1 MDMPPGLSSRA
12 GWAAGQP
19 ISTLMSQ
26 ALAHPDLIS
35 LAAGFVDQSTLP
47 VEATRLGLERLL
59 SNPER
64 ARKALQ
70 YGTTPGEPRLRDLVL
85 QRLAVQDGLDL
96 AASSLTIDQM
106 VMTAGS
112 NQLLSLV
119 LETLLDP
126 GDIVLCAA
134 PTYLVFLGAM
144 ANLGARAIGVATD
157 SQGMVPAALRETFQQ
172 LERAG
177 EKDRVKAIYLVPY
190 ADNPGG
196 ITMPLARSEEIL
208 EISRGHAGRKQ
219 PIQLIVDQAYRDLR
233 YTGEDIPSMRSLDEA
248 GEQVIVTGTFSKSF
262 SPGIRVGWGLLPKYL
277 VAPLCDQKGNID
289 FGSPNFNQHL
299 VAEIMEQDL
308 LDPHVRDLC
317 RHYQVKQ
324 AAMLAAAERW
334 FSNLDGVRWQQP
346 SGGLYVWMQ
355 VPEGIDTSPGGALFE
370 AASREGVLYVAGG
383 YCYPPEG
390 APVHANTMRLSFG
403 VQSPEKI
410 DQGMEALSRALRL
423 VMETRD

>member
-26 ALAHPDLIS
+26 ALAHPELIS

-47 VEATRLGLERLL
+47 VDATRLGLERLL
-59 SNPER
+59 SNPEK

-85 QRLAVQDGLDL
+85 QRFAGQDGLDL
-96 AASSLTIDQM
+96 AESSLTIDQL
-106 VMTAGS
+106 VITAGS
-112 NQLLSLV
+112 NQLLYLV

-144 ANLGARAIGVATD
+144 ANLGARAIGVGTD
-157 SQGMVPAALRETFQQ
+157 SQGIIPAALRETFQQ
-172 LERAG
+172 LERSG
-177 EKDRVKAIYLVPY
+177 EKDRIKAIYLVPY

-208 EISRGHAGRKQ
+208 EISRGIAGREL
-219 PIQLIVDQAYRDLR
+219 PIQLIVDLAYRDLR

-248 GEQVIVTGTFSKSF
+248 GDQVIVTGTFSKSF
-262 SPGIRVGWGLLPKYL
+262 SPGIRVGWGLLPEYL
-277 VAPLCDQKGNID
+277 VAPVCAQKGNID

-334 FSNLDGVRWQQP
+334 FSDLDGVRWQHP

-355 VPEGIDTSPGGALFE
+355 VPEGIDTRPGGALFE

-390 APVHANTMRLSFG
+390 APVHENTMRLSFG